1 MFAFS
6 TKCEAKTTGSLLTCN
21 YYRAWAMTFLC
32 LGNPPIQC
40 SLSFIGDFALWL
52 FDFFFL
58 LFCFVGFFS
67 AFLSFLKVL
76 FVSDVYFCTS
86 KWKRRRISSC
96 RSTLSWRF
104 WEQVTVTLRKFYMGP
119 DTPFLSKLRFRDSAF
134 VEFSHPGEKFLTVT
148 LTVIRLA

>member
-1 MFAFS
+1 MRGQNHRFPADLQ
-6 TKCEAKTTGSLLTCN
+6 LLSALSNDFPLLREPTHPVFFVF
-21 YYRAWAMTFLC
+21 YWGLC
-32 LGNPPIQC
+32 LM
-40 SLSFIGDFALWL
+40 AVW
-52 FDFFFL
+52 FFFL